1 MSEGGLTVKQQK
13 AIAAL
18 LSHRTTKEAAKA
30 CGVTEMTLWRWLQEP
45 GFSAEYRK
53 AQRAVVDNAIA
64 KLQAATDKAV
74 DTFIKNLDSP
84 NDFASNMA
92 AGAILSQAFK
102 AIEVRELKDEI
113 DEIKRQLAGRKGL
126 KQA

>member
-18 LSHRTTKEAAKA
+18 LSHRTMKDAAQS
-30 CGVTEMTLWRWLQEP
+30 CGVNEVTLWRWLQEET
-45 GFSAEYRK
+45 FSAEYRK

-74 DTFIKNLDSP
+74 DTLVKNLDSS

-113 DEIKRQLAGRKGL
+113 EEIKRQLAGRKGL